1 MRRTMNIDP
10 ITPHA
15 DNLLSGVVA
24 VWALMI
30 AWLEP
35 SKFLILSTIVLTV
48 IKIVHSV
55 ILLRRDL
62 INGGKSQD

>member
-1 MRRTMNIDP
+1 MRRAMNMEP

-15 DNLLSGVVA
+15 DNLLSGVIA
-24 VWALMI
+24 VWAIVI

-35 SKFLILSTIVLTV
+35 SKFLILSTIILTV
-48 IKIVHSV
+48 IKIIHSV

-62 INGGKSQD
+62 ISGGKSDD